1 MINST
6 VMEEV
11 LESPPTYK
19 LNLAEQ
25 IYCVE
30 LSPYEWSQHL
40 ICVALTGKITIAIIK
55 FQDEDDD
62 IEDIDYNPIRTF
74 HHEARAHALS
84 WSPRTSLSVVPKIIA
99 FGVAG
104 ADFKI
109 RLYNS
114 NLNELNTYQVLE
126 GHKDYV
132 NSIAFEPEGDIL
144 ASVSDDHTCKL
155 WDIKEDNKCH
165 VTFYL
170 TSPGVTVCWHKEE
183 IGKLLVAEKNGLI
196 RMYNVISQQA
206 ILSLD
211 AGVTPLMAADW
222 GPNPLKVAALAAGE
236 LLVWDVLRPSR
247 PVESSLLH
255 VEGGQ
260 MIKFCTSGE
269 NTIATI
275 GRPENCVKVVNLK
288 SKQVILNGKVQL
300 IGGLSWHHKLPYL
313 CAGSDREL
321 YFWKANVK

>member
-1 MINST
+1 
-6 VMEEV
+6 MEEAIV
-11 LESPPTYK
+11 SPPTYK
-19 LNLAEQ
+19 LDFAEQ

-40 ICVALTGKITIAIIK
+40 ICIALTGKITVGIVK

-62 IEDIDYNPIRTF
+62 VEDIDYDPIRTF
-74 HHEARAHALS
+74 HHETRAHAVS
-84 WSPRTSLSVVPKIIA
+84 WSPETSLSVVPKAIA
-99 FGVAG
+99 FCVAG

-114 NLNELNTYQVLE
+114 NLNDLNEYQVLE

-132 NSIAFEPEGDIL
+132 NSISYEPEGDIL

-155 WDIKEDNKCH
+155 WDIKEDKKCN

-183 IGKLLVAEKNGLI
+183 SGKLLVAEKNGLI

-211 AGVTPLMAADW
+211 AGVTPLMSADW
-222 GPNPLKVAALAAGE
+222 GPNPLNVAAVAAGE
-236 LLVWDVLRPSR
+236 LLVWDVSRPSR
-247 PVESSLLH
+247 PVESRPLH

-260 MIKFCTSGE
+260 IIKFSPATGYV
-269 NTIATI
+269 IASV
-275 GRPENCVKVVNLK
+275 GRPDNRLKVTNLK
-288 SKQVILNGKVQL
+288 SKQAVLASRLQL
-300 IGGLSWHHKLPYL
+300 LGGLSWHHKLPYV
-313 CAGSDREL
+313 CAGNDREL
-321 YFWKANVK
+321 HFWRVNIK